1 MKITILYNK
10 VTQIENGKPEDLLAD
25 EDTIRT
31 ANEINS
37 SLVNLGYLTELF
49 CVDETSV
56 GKITGDYPTDL
67 FFNNAFGIGN
77 ASKSEGDLVGIIEK
91 TGIPFTGAT
100 EKNII
105 LTSDKV
111 ATKDVLQAFEI
122 PTPGFAMFSSQKK
135 IKTDMKFPLF
145 VKPSGEDC
153 SFGITQSSVV
163 QNEAELK
170 KKIAELIEL
179 YHEGVLVEEYIEGRE
194 LNVSIMGKNKDLF
207 VLPISEIIFGPKF
220 PGKYH
225 IVDFDSKWNECSDFF
240 LETNGVCPAVLDK
253 DVKEKIEKIAEKA
266 FKVTG
271 CRHFARVDMRLDNNG
286 QPWVLEVN
294 ANPAI
299 GKKDGFVRSA
309 RAAGYNYESFLDFL
323 VKLAV
328 E

>member
-10 VTQIENGKPEDLLAD
+10 VTQIENGKPEDLLAED
-25 EDTIRT
+25 DTIKT

-37 SLVNLGYLTELF
+37 TLENLGYATELF

-56 GKITGDYPTDL
+56 KKITGNYPTDL

-77 ASKSEGDLVGIIEK
+77 AAKSEGDLAGIIEK

-105 LTSDKV
+105 LTTDKV
-111 ATKDVLQAFEI
+111 ATKDVLQAFAI
-122 PTPGFAMFSSQKK
+122 PTPGFAMFSTVKK
-135 IKTDMKFPLF
+135 IETNLKYPLF
-145 VKPSGEDC
+145 VKPEGEDC

-163 QNEAELK
+163 QNEKELK
-170 KKIAELIEL
+170 KKVNELMEL
-179 YHEGVLVEEYIEGRE
+179 YHEGILAEEYIEGRE
-194 LNVSIMGKNKDLF
+194 LNISVMGKSKDLF
-207 VLPISEIIFGPKF
+207 VLPVSEIIFGPKF

-225 IVDFDSKWNECSDFF
+225 IVDFDSKWSENSDFYR
-240 LETNGVCPAVLDK
+240 ETNGVCPAVLDK
-253 DVKEKIEKIAEKA
+253 NVKEKIERIAKKA
-266 FKVTG
+266 FEVTG
-271 CRHFARVDMRLDNNG
+271 CRHFARVDMRLDKND

-328 E
+328 K